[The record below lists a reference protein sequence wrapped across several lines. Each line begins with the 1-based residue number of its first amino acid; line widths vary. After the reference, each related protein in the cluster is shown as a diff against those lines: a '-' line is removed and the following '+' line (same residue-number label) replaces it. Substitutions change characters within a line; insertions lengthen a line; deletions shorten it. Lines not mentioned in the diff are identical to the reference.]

1 MTIDIIWA
9 YFLSDAE
16 LSLVLRGDVILAI
29 GGGGGGVA
37 SVSLLVVNKC
47 KFK

>member
-1 MTIDIIWA
+1 MTIDIVWA

-29 GGGGGGVA
+29 GGGGGVA